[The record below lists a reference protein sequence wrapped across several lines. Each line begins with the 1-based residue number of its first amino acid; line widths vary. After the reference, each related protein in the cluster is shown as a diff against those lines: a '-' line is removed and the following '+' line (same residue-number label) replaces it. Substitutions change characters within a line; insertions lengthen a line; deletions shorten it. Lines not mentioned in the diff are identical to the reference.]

1 MKEYTLDGMAALV
14 RLLSDEYKFRLSQI
28 GEICVMLSKN
38 GSCHLFYVTKVGM
51 RCSIKVNMPINGEK
65 PINVQINE
73 LVV

>member
-14 RLLSDEYKFRLSQI
+14 RLLSDEYKFRFSQI
-28 GEICVMLSKN
+28 GEICVLLLKD
-38 GSCHLFYVTKVGM
+38 GSCRLFYVSRVGKSY
-51 RCSIKVNMPINGEK
+51 SIKANMPINGEK

>member
-14 RLLSDEYKFRLSQI
+14 RLLSYEYKLGLLQI
-28 GEICVMLSKN
+28 GTICVELSKK
-38 GSCHLFYVTKVGM
+38 GSCYLIYRSKVGKDY
-51 RCSIKVNMPINGEK
+51 SIKANMPINDEN